1 MAAIHVVVGSGTV
14 GTHLAKRL
22 GETGE
27 SVLLLARTTNPA
39 ELKNVKRIQADAA
52 SFSSLIAAAPKA
64 DYIYNCVNPPYNKW
78 EELWPP
84 INKALIELAKKTGA
98 VLVTCS
104 NLYGYGP
111 YNGVLTEDLPLN
123 ATWKNGRVRADMW
136 LKLKE
141 LHDAGE
147 IRATEVR
154 GSDYIAASDQS
165 RMGDRVVPRLKE
177 GKSVQL
183 LGDLDKLH
191 TWTDPEDVAHLMMVV
206 AKEEIAWGK
215 PWHVPSNGPMTQR
228 HVVRD
233 IALELG
239 VKDPKVSSVPPLL
252 EKLLGTLNPVI
263 RELRNSTYQ
272 FNEPFIMSDEKS
284 RRAFGLKPKP
294 WETVIT
300 DLVNQYNRNNKEV

>member
-123 ATWKNGRVRADMW
+123 ATWKNGRVRAELW

-294 WETVIT
+294 WETVIR

>member
-1 MAAIHVVVGSGTV
+1 MSAIHVVVGSGTV

-27 SVLLLARTTNPA
+27 SVLLLARTTNRA

-52 SFSSLIAAAPKA
+52 SFSSLIGAAPKA

-78 EELWPP
+78 EEQWPP
-84 INKALIELAKKTGA
+84 INQALIELAKKTGA

-111 YNGVLTEDLPLN
+111 YKGVLTEDLPLN
-123 ATWKNGRVRADMW
+123 ATWRNGRVRADMW

-177 GKSVQL
+177 GKGVQL
-183 LGDLDKLH
+183 LGQLDKLH
-191 TWTDPEDVAHLMMVV
+191 TWTDPEDVVQLMMVV

-228 HVVRD
+228 HVIRD

-239 VKDPKVSSVPPLL
+239 VKDPKVSSVPSLL
-252 EKLLGTLNPVI
+252 ERILGTFNPVI
-263 RELRNSTYQ
+263 RELRNTAYQ
-272 FNEPFIMSDEKS
+272 FNEAFVMSDDKA
-284 RRAFGLKPKP
+284 RKAFGLKPKP
-294 WETVIT
+294 WERVIG
-300 DLVNQYNRNNKEV
+300 DLVKNYAK

>member
-1 MAAIHVVVGSGTV
+1 MSGINVVVGSGTV
-14 GTHLAKRL
+14 GTQLAKRL
-22 GETGE
+22 DETGE
-27 SVLLLARTTNPA
+27 SVFLLARTISPA

-52 SFSSLIAAAPKA
+52 SFSSLISAAPKA

-78 EELWPP
+78 TEEWPP
-84 INKALIELAKKTGA
+84 INNSLIELAKKTGA

-111 YNGVLTEDLPLN
+111 HNGVLTEDLPLN

-141 LHDAGE
+141 LNDAGE

-177 GKSVQL
+177 GKAVQL
-183 LGDLDKLH
+183 LGELDKLH
-191 TWTDPEDVAHLMMVV
+191 TWTDPEDVANLMLVV

-215 PWHVPSNGPMTQR
+215 PWHVPSNAPMTQR
-228 HVVRD
+228 DVVRD
-233 IALELG
+233 IAQELG
-239 VKDPKVSSVPPLL
+239 VKDPKVSSVPSLL
-252 EKLLGTLNPVI
+252 EKLLGAFNPVI
-263 RELRNSTYQ
+263 RELRNMAYQ
-272 FNEPFIMSDEKS
+272 FNQPFIMSDEKA
-284 RRAFGLKPKP
+284 RKAFGLQPKS
-294 WETVIT
+294 WETVIR
-300 DLVNQYNRNNKEV
+300 DLVSQYKRTN

>member
-1 MAAIHVVVGSGTV
+1 MSAIHVVVGSGTV
-14 GTHLAKRL
+14 GTNLAKKI
-22 GETGE
+22 GANGE
-27 SVLLLARTTNPA
+27 SVLLLSRSNNRA
-39 ELKNVKRIQADAA
+39 ELENVKRVKADAA

-64 DYIYNCVNPPYNKW
+64 DYIYNCANPPYNKW
-78 EELWPP
+78 TEEWPP
-84 INKALIELAKKTGA
+84 INNSLIDLATRTGA

-123 ATWKNGRVRADMW
+123 AKWRNGRVRADMW

-154 GSDYIAASDQS
+154 GSDYVAASDQS

-183 LGDLDKLH
+183 LGGLDKLH

-252 EKLLGTLNPVI
+252 ERLLGTFNPVI
-263 RELRNSTYQ
+263 RELRNSAYQ
-272 FNEPFIMSDEKS
+272 FNEAFIMSDEKA
-284 RRAFGLKPKP
+284 RKAFGLKPKP
-294 WETVIT
+294 WETVIR
-300 DLVNQYNRNNKEV
+300 DLVNQYKRNN

>member
-1 MAAIHVVVGSGTV
+1 MSAIHVVVGSGTV
-14 GTHLAKRL
+14 GTHLAKRIGAT
-22 GETGE
+22 GET
-27 SVLLLARTTNPA
+27 VFLLSRSTNRP
-39 ELKNVKRIQADAA
+39 ELENVKRVKADAA

-64 DYIYNCVNPPYNKW
+64 DYIYNCANPPYNKW
-78 EELWPP
+78 TEEWPP
-84 INKALIELAKKTGA
+84 INNSLINLATKTGA

-123 ATWKNGRVRADMW
+123 ATWRNGRVRADMW

-154 GSDYIAASDQS
+154 GSDYVAASDQS

-183 LGDLDKLH
+183 LGGLDKLH

-252 EKLLGTLNPVI
+252 ERLLGTFNPVI
-263 RELRNSTYQ
+263 RELRNSAYQ
-272 FNEPFIMSDEKS
+272 FNEPFIMSDEKA
-284 RRAFGLKPKP
+284 RKAFGLKPKP
-294 WETVIT
+294 WETVIR
-300 DLVNQYNRNNKEV
+300 DLVNQYKRNN

>member
-1 MAAIHVVVGSGTV
+1 MSAIHVVVGSGTV

-22 GETGE
+22 GESGE
-27 SVLLLARTTNPA
+27 SVLLLARTISPA

-52 SFSSLIAAAPKA
+52 SFSSLISAAPKA

-78 EELWPP
+78 TEEWPP
-84 INKALIELAKKTGA
+84 INNSLIELAKKTGA

-111 YNGVLTEDLPLN
+111 HNGVLTEDLPLN

-141 LHDAGE
+141 LNDAGE

-177 GKSVQL
+177 GKAVQL
-183 LGDLDKLH
+183 LGELDKLH
-191 TWTDPEDVAHLMMVV
+191 TWTDPEDVANLMLVV

-215 PWHVPSNGPMTQR
+215 PWHVPSNAPMTQR
-228 HVVRD
+228 DVVRD
-233 IALELG
+233 IAQDLG
-239 VKDPKVSSVPPLL
+239 VKDPKVSSVPSLL
-252 EKLLGTLNPVI
+252 EKLLGTFNPVI
-263 RELRNSTYQ
+263 RELRNTAYQ
-272 FNEPFIMSDEKS
+272 FNQPFIMSDEKA
-284 RRAFGLKPKP
+284 RKAFGLQPKS
-294 WETVIT
+294 WESVIR
-300 DLVNQYNRNNKEV
+300 DLVSQYKRTN